1 MHTTCTLSNMSIG
14 TSDLSSC
21 HLCGLSRLGSQFF
34 ITLGSELQSL
44 DSEHCVFG
52 EVAEGREVLLKL
64 NEIICDSEHRPYQD
78 VRYSCTVICTCNRQ
92 MDLNCY
98 SDVVTSMWAGIVQSV

>member
-1 MHTTCTLSNMSIG
+1 VSTG
-14 TSDLSSC
+14 TSNLAFC
-21 HLCGLSRLGSQFF
+21 YLCGLSRLGSQFF

-64 NEIICDSEHRPYQD
+64 NEVICDSEHRPYQD
-78 VRYSCTVICTCNRQ
+78 VRYSCTVICICTVNRQ
-92 MDLNCY
+92 MVLNCY
-98 SDVVTSMWAGIVQSV
+98 RYSVTSMWAGIAESV

>member
-1 MHTTCTLSNMSIG
+1 MCANQSIG
-14 TSDLSSC
+14 TSNLASC
-21 HLCGLSRLGSQFF
+21 HLFGLSRLGSQFF

-64 NEIICDSEHRPYQD
+64 NEVICDSEHRPYQD
-78 VRYSCTVICTCNRQ
+78 VRYSCTVICICNRQ
-92 MDLNCY
+92 TDLNCY
-98 SDVVTSMWAGIVQSV
+98 RDSVTSMWAGLAQSV